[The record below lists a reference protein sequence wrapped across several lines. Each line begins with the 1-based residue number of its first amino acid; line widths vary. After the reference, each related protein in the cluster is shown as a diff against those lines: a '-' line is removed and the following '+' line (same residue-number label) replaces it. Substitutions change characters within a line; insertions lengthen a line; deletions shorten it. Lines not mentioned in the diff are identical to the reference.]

1 MENKCSSP
9 VLNSFSA
16 WSPRPPFER
25 SVRRMRL
32 TVRVTP
38 RSSADRIE
46 GFGAGGDLRVRVTA
60 APADGQA
67 NDAVIKL
74 LAKALGVPPRDV
86 VLVAGAAARNKVF
99 DVPLAQEAITQ
110 RLAPR
115 L

>member
-9 VLNSFSA
+9 VFNSFSA
-16 WSPRPPFER
+16 WSPRHPFER

-38 RSSADRIE
+38 RSSADRID
-46 GFGAGGDLRVRVTA
+46 GFGADGVLRLRVTA

-74 LAKALGVPPRDV
+74 LANALGVPPRDV
-86 VLVAGAAARNKVF
+86 ALVAGATARNKVF
-99 DVPLAQEAITQ
+99 EVPLTHEAITE